1 MSSAAEGQLAFEG
14 SSDFQLLEEKIY
26 RAIEL
31 LKAAR
36 SEKAATELELANTHE
51 LLELQTA
58 ENESLRKQLQ
68 ALEMER
74 AELRGRTEKLLAEVD
89 SILEQ

>member
-14 SSDFQLLEEKIY
+14 SSEFHLLEEKIY
-26 RAIEL
+26 RTIEL

-36 SEKAATELELANTHE
+36 SEKAAAELELANLHE